1 MSNASLGA
9 KLPVFIYVV
18 VSWWCPALP
27 YPGGCSTIGAGG
39 LSFRVRYGA
48 GRGSPAMTTRTGLVR
63 ACPTVPAVPVWGW
76 CPGGVRAPCSVLV
89 CPTPA
94 RAPCGADQRVWRG
107 LVVDRIV
114 DAHPPPGGWSVA
126 RSVCLACVCC
136 VGLLVPVSSTGHPA
150 STPGLST
157 RSSTGGLPHHPRGVV
172 VRRPGL
178 GDGFPLRC
186 LQRLPLPDVANQ
198 P

>member
-9 KLPVFIYVV
+9 KLTVFIYVV

-48 GRGSPAMTTRTGLVR
+48 GRGSPAMTTRTGLVG
-63 ACPTVPAVPVWGW
+63 ACPTVP
-76 CPGGVRAPCSVLV
+76 RAPCGGWWCRGCVPRCSVLV

-94 RAPCGADQRVWRG
+94 RAPCGADQRVWWG

-114 DAHPPPGGWSVA
+114 DAHP
-126 RSVCLACVCC
+126 RL
-136 VGLLVPVSSTGHPA
+136 
-150 STPGLST
+150 
-157 RSSTGGLPHHPRGVV
+157 GVV
-172 VRRPGL
+172 RGMLSR
-178 GDGFPLRC
+178 
-186 LQRLPLPDVANQ
+186 A
-198 P
+198 

>member
-48 GRGSPAMTTRTGLVR
+48 GRGSPAMTTRTGLVG
-63 ACPTVPAVPVWGW
+63 ACPRAPTLGVVSW
-76 CPGGVRAPCSVLV
+76 VRAPCSVLV
-89 CPTPA
+89 CPA
-94 RAPCGADQRVWRG
+94 SAGAHRCGADQRVWWG

-114 DAHPPPGGWSVA
+114 DAHPPRWGGGPWHA
-126 RSVCLACVCC
+126 PCA
-136 VGLLVPVSSTGHPA
+136 
-150 STPGLST
+150 
-157 RSSTGGLPHHPRGVV
+157 
-172 VRRPGL
+172 
-178 GDGFPLRC
+178 
-186 LQRLPLPDVANQ
+186 
-198 P
+198 

>member
-1 MSNASLGA
+1 M
-9 KLPVFIYVV
+9 PVFIYVV

-76 CPGGVRAPCSVLV
+76 WCRGCVPRVLFSCV
-89 CPTPA
+89 PRPLVH
-94 RAPCGADQRVWRG
+94 RCGADQRVWWG

-114 DAHPPPGGWSVA
+114 DAHPRLGGGPWHALACLTLALACADA
-126 RSVCLACVCC
+126 RLLARVCLACVCC

-157 RSSTGGLPHHPRGVV
+157 RSSTGGLPHHPSRGGRVEAWS
-172 VRRPGL
+172 RGW
-178 GDGFPLRC
+178 FP
-186 LQRLPLPDVANQ
+186 A
-198 P
+198 